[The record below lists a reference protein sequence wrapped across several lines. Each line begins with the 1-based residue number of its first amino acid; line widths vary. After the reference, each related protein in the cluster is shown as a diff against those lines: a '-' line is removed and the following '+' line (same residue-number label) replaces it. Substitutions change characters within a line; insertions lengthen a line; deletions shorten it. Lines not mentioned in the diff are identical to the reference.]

1 MITEEYWKER
11 RKFEKS
17 RIFNL
22 SQKWKER
29 VHVILYTI
37 VAVKNKLDGYHI
49 TIIGDKRSHAK
60 GAKIFA
66 VSHICKQDVEI
77 ASEAIKDHYHLLTND
92 FENINGT
99 LEGEFLRW
107 NGVVY
112 FKKDDKADRRTVKP
126 RLKQILESGGNV
138 MWFPEG
144 EWNITPHLLVNPLFP
159 GITDVAKDS
168 GASIVPIVMEQYGNE
183 FIVNIGAEFQVDD
196 NPEVDSK
203 VWLIRLRDQM
213 ASLKW
218 EIFEKV
224 PMWKRAE
231 IPEGYW
237 EKEVAERMA
246 EWPSITMQDF
256 LDEVYKDKNIVTPEE
271 AFGPIRALKVWG
283 NEVKY

>member
-1 MITEEYWKER
+1 MGTEDYWQER

-17 RIFNL
+17 RISNL

-37 VAVKNKLDGYHI
+37 VAVKNRLDGYHI
-49 TIIGDKRSHAK
+49 TIIGDKRSYAK

-168 GASIVPIVMEQYGNE
+168 GASIVPVVMEQYSNE

-224 PMWKRAE
+224 PMCKRSE

-256 LDEVYKDKNIVTPEE
+256 MDEVYKDRNIVAPEE
-271 AFGPIRALKVWG
+271 VFGPIRALKVWG